1 MHIINTILL
10 IQFQY
15 EINTKQNI
23 YKKENILNKN
33 NYKYNV
39 LFSNYLL
46 LQIYWNKFNNFN
58 KNFN

>member
-46 LQIYWNKFNNFN
+46 LQIY
-58 KNFN
+58 